1 MSEWLVLDRGGRR
14 LALKRQA
21 GKKVASFP
29 GSCAGEEERQPGTHK
44 ARRRGRTRQWR
55 RAGYST
61 RKEMDKGTE

>member
-1 MSEWLVLDRGGRR
+1 MLDRGGRR

-21 GKKVASFP
+21 GKRVASFP

-44 ARRRGRTRQWR
+44 AGRRGSTRQWR

-61 RKEMDKGTE
+61 KKDMVKGTE